1 MTWFH
6 IYIYICMAQKT
17 GMDWMG
23 TRSGIDGYA
32 VIQTYGTKELRK
44 WSQMN
49 FYLFKR
55 IWIGGMDHVCGSP
68 VCPGYG
74 SGPHILSCSP
84 IYTWD
89 IVVYERPILEIHDMI
104 NHITPYNTL
113 KYYIQNHWWFKFMTL
128 LNHWNI
134 SHEIHFNHWHTIN
147 LYAYW
152 LKFKHCLIIYPYEIP
167 MNKYYKYC

>member
-1 MTWFH
+1 
-6 IYIYICMAQKT
+6 MAQKT

-23 TRSGIDGYA
+23 TRSGMDGYA

-55 IWIGGMDHVCGSP
+55 VWIGGMDHVCGSP
-68 VCPGYG
+68 LCPGYG

-89 IVVYERPILEIHDMI
+89 IVVYERPILEIHEMN

-152 LKFKHCLIIYPYEIP
+152 LKFKTLLNHLTPWNIHEQIL
-167 MNKYYKYC
+167 